1 MYNTPRAASV
11 VATSEAVLWAMDRET
26 FRTVILQMMS
36 AKRLRFEALLE
47 TVPLLRSMEAYERTA
62 VADAFEER
70 TYAAGEA
77 IVTEGEQGDTFYM
90 LCSGTAVAT
99 KHGPDGKKKV
109 HEYHKEGDYFGELSL
124 LNNRPRA
131 ASIEATGECT
141 CVHLDRS
148 SFERLLGPVIHILKR
163 NAENYKS
170 YADGEL
176 IG

>member
-1 MYNTPRAASV
+1 
-11 VATSEAVLWAMDRET
+11 
-26 FRTVILQMMS
+26 
-36 AKRLRFEALLE
+36 
-47 TVPLLRSMEAYERTA
+47 MEAYERTA

-90 LCSGTAVAT
+90 LCSGTAVAA
-99 KHGPDGKKKV
+99 KQGPDGKKKV

-124 LNNRPRA
+124 LNDRCGAAALLPRRPNPSPTRAPAQARTQRWPSAHPCRPRPARPRA
-131 ASIEATGECT
+131 ASIEAEGECT

>member
-1 MYNTPRAASV
+1 
-11 VATSEAVLWAMDRET
+11 
-26 FRTVILQMMS
+26 
-36 AKRLRFEALLE
+36 
-47 TVPLLRSMEAYERTA
+47 MEAYERTA

-99 KHGPDGKKKV
+99 KHGPDGKKTV

-124 LNNRPRA
+124 LNNRCSTAAVLPRRAHPSPSPSPSSGPKVGLSPPLPTASRHPARPRA

-170 YADGEL
+170 YADGQL